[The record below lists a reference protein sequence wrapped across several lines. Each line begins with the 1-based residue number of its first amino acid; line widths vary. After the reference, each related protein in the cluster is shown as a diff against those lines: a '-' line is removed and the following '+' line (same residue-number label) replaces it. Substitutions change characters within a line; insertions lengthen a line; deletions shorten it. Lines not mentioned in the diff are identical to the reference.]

1 MADEVSGE
9 DAARAAPTTYNIPE
23 PKQASTISLAQSLE
37 RTGRHP
43 VLIFGSSKS
52 GKSMLILSL
61 IRALQRS
68 RDIDVELG
76 EPVFD
81 RADPRSKD
89 RHSFAKRFYDHENF
103 RLQRGERIDATQS
116 DAFFVPVDIKPRNSL
131 LPPVKLAFLDSRGE
145 DYEPSQDNHA
155 DFYKQLSPEIRDV
168 LQNFS
173 YGVTVIYVAPYSVGS
188 THDRDTLNSNFGL
201 LGALRGYR
209 ELRRLRR
216 NDFHLFLLSKWDQY
230 AAPMDGR
237 PLFDQVDPVD
247 VDTVLGDRYPQAWG
261 DFQSL
266 PLEGEAKDRRAFT
279 QYSSGYFVD
288 GFPAT
293 PPASF
298 DASYL
303 RYPRT
308 VLNWLYGNATQFK
321 VTDEERAFT
330 LRKILFDDVVPP
342 TEPRVTLTD
351 RMAALLTTR

>member
-1 MADEVSGE
+1 MADEEYDGGPAEEPAMS
-9 DAARAAPTTYNIPE
+9 DIPA
-23 PKQASTISLAQSLE
+23 PKQTSTISLAQSLE

-43 VLIFGSSKS
+43 VLIFGSSRS

-61 IRALQRS
+61 IRALQRT

-89 RHSFAKRFYDHENF
+89 RHNFAKRFYDLENF
-103 RLQRGERIDATQS
+103 RFQQGTLLKATQD
-116 DAFFVPVDIKPRNSL
+116 DAFFVPVDVKPRNST
-131 LPPVKLAFLDSRGE
+131 LPPIKLAFLDSRGE
-145 DYEPSQDNHA
+145 EYEPSVDEHA
-155 DFYKQLSPEIRDV
+155 DFYKELSPEIRDV

-209 ELRRLRR
+209 ELRRMRR
-216 NDFHLFLLSKWDQY
+216 NDFHLFLLSKWDQF
-230 AAPMDGR
+230 ASPMDGTT
-237 PLFDQVDPVD
+237 LFDHVGPTD
-247 VDTVLGDRYPQAWG
+247 VDALLTDRYPQAWG

-266 PLEGEAKDRRAFT
+266 PLEGEARDRRAFS
-279 QYSSGYFVD
+279 QYSAGYFVD
-288 GFPAT
+288 GLPAT
-293 PPASF
+293 APASF

-321 VTDEERAFT
+321 VTDEDRAYT

-342 TEPRVTLTD
+342 SEPRVTLTD
-351 RMAALLTTR
+351 RMAALLTSR